1 MIKLKIVKNLE
12 AGEYIIKWYEDGKFK
27 EGPTCYCGGL
37 SSDDQ
42 KDAVYTAVSMIQTAR
57 KNGKQA
63 EFNDDK
69 YTINLVSKYRSDF
82 LVNEAR
88 NVAQEYFVDS
98 HGVAHRSM
106 EDY

>member
-37 SSDDQ
+37 DKDDQ
-42 KDAVYTAVSMIQTAR
+42 KDAVYTTISMLQTAR

-63 EFNDDK
+63 ELNNDK
-69 YTINLVSKYRSDF
+69 YTVGLVSKYRPDF
-82 LVNEAR
+82 LIAEAR
-88 NVAQEYFVDS
+88 NEVEKVYVK
-98 HGVAHRSM
+98 
-106 EDY
+106 